1 VIDTGI
7 GIPADRHEH
16 VFESFTQADGSTT
29 RKYGGTGLG
38 LAISRQLVELMR
50 GRIGVESEPGK
61 GSCFWFEVS
70 LERDPHQGEVP
81 HRLPERLSGLRVL
94 VVDDNATNRRILR
107 EQLRSWGCRPE
118 EAASGRKAL
127 AMLAAAPDVDGFD
140 LVLLDMQMPELDGEQ
155 TARLIKR
162 EQRTASIPLVLLS
175 SLGAR
180 ASRAEMLR
188 RGFAASVSKPIHQS
202 TLFNVLVEVLAL
214 EPQHEWPPEPTG
226 ELRQA
231 PALGLRLLLAEDN
244 LVNQKV
250 AIRLLER
257 LGCEVDSVANGR
269 EVLVALERSSYDAVL
284 MDLEMPEMD
293 GFAATAEIRRRESHA
308 GTHLPIIAMTAHA
321 MEGDR
326 ARCLAAGMD
335 DYVSKPVG
343 VRELSEALLRVR
355 AREVR
360 N

>member
-1 VIDTGI
+1 
-7 GIPADRHEH
+7 
-16 VFESFTQADGSTT
+16 
-29 RKYGGTGLG
+29 
-38 LAISRQLVELMR
+38 
-50 GRIGVESEPGK
+50 
-61 GSCFWFEVS
+61 
-70 LERDPHQGEVP
+70 
-81 HRLPERLSGLRVL
+81 
-94 VVDDNATNRRILR
+94 
-107 EQLRSWGCRPE
+107 
-118 EAASGRKAL
+118 
-127 AMLAAAPDVDGFD
+127 
-140 LVLLDMQMPELDGEQ
+140 
-155 TARLIKR
+155 
-162 EQRTASIPLVLLS
+162 
-175 SLGAR
+175 
-180 ASRAEMLR
+180 
-188 RGFAASVSKPIHQS
+188 
-202 TLFNVLVEVLAL
+202 VLAL
-214 EPQHEWPPEPTG
+214 EPQHERPPEPTG
-226 ELRQA
+226 ELRHA

-269 EVLVALERSSYDAVL
+269 EAVVALERSSYDAVL
-284 MDLEMPEMD
+284 MDLGMPEMD

-355 AREVR
+355 ARGVR